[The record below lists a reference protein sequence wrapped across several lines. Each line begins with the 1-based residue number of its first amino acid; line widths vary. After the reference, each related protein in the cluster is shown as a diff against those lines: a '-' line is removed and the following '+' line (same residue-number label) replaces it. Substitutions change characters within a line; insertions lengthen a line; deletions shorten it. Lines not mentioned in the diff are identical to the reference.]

1 MLTNTEKK
9 KSEWKHLTEYL
20 RLLEQASKYK
30 NPELSGEQNF
40 CGHLAGQPIYLKVL
54 FQRAEKNYN
63 RFFFC

>member
-20 RLLEQASKYK
+20 RLLGQASKYK

-40 CGHLAGQPIYLKVL
+40 CGHLA
-54 FQRAEKNYN
+54 
-63 RFFFC
+63 